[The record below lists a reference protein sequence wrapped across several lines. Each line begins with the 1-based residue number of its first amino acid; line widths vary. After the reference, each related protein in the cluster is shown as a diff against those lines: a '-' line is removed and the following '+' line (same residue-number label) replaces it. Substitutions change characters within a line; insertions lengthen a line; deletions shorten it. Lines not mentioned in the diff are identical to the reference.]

1 MSRNRSFKSFVIVLL
16 LAALA
21 AAQDVA
27 SFEKRTT
34 VKKLD
39 NGLTVVI
46 CERPEAP
53 VFSFFTHVD
62 AGSVQDPLGQT
73 GLAHMFEHMA
83 FKGTDKIGTKDY
95 AAEKV
100 ALEKVE
106 QTYAAYIAERDKPV
120 GRDEKKLKD
129 LEKAWKDAVA
139 EADKYVKPNEFPQ
152 IVEINGGEDLNA
164 NTSDDETNYFYS
176 FPENRLELWA
186 YLESERFLHPVM
198 REFYKE
204 RNVVIEERRMRVDSN
219 PIGRLLEQFTTAAFQ
234 AHEYHRPTIG
244 WMSDLNSF
252 SATDAKKFFDEYYI
266 PSNMVVTVVGD
277 VKASETMP
285 IIEKYFG
292 RIPSRPRPDERT
304 TTEPPQNA
312 ERRVVLQDMSQPL
325 YLEGYHRPDYRS
337 PDDAVYDAIADLMS
351 SGRTSRLYR
360 ALVRDK
366 KIAADSAGFT
376 GLPGN
381 KYPHLFAFY
390 AFPLPGHKPEE
401 MADAIHV
408 EIEKLKN
415 EDISDEELKMIKTR
429 AKANL
434 DPQPGQQRRP
444 GQQSG
449 FIPGA
454 LRRLARTVP
463 LRWTASTKSPKRTF
477 AAWLIKL
484 LFQPIVQWEL
494 SKPSP
499 LLQQRTKKEERN
511 ENSSPA
517 HSPFD
522 SSCHQRGSS
531 ASRCASD
538 ELAADSDSASARVS
552 SSGAEAHRTAEW
564 HGDLSSGRPRTP
576 GHRWHRTHP
585 RRLAVRAREQSRN
598 AGYLRRSLAHR
609 WNQGA
614 NRGSTRRLP

>member
-1 MSRNRSFKSFVIVLL
+1 MSYRALKSFATILI

-27 SFEKRTT
+27 SFEKRTA
-34 VKKLD
+34 VKKLA

-62 AGSVQDPLGQT
+62 AGSVQDPMGET

-83 FKGTDKIGTKDY
+83 FKGTDKIGTTDY

-100 ALEKVE
+100 ALQKVE
-106 QTYAAYIAERDKPV
+106 QAYAAYIAERDNPV
-120 GRDEKKLKD
+120 GPNEQKLKD
-129 LEKAWKDAVA
+129 LQKAWMDATA
-139 EADKYVKPNEFPQ
+139 AANKYVKPNEFPQ
-152 IVEINGGEDLNA
+152 IVEMNGGEDLNA
-164 NTSDDETNYFYS
+164 NTNDDETNYYYS

-234 AHEYHRPTIG
+234 AHPYHRPTIG

-252 SATDAKKFFDEYYI
+252 SATDAKNFFDQYYI

-304 TTEPPQNA
+304 TTEPAQNA
-312 ERRVVLQDMSQPL
+312 ERRVVLQEMSQPL

-366 KIAADSAGFT
+366 KIASDSAGFT

-390 AFPLPGHKPEE
+390 AFPLPGHKPDE
-401 MADAIHV
+401 MADAIHA
-408 EIEKLKN
+408 EIEKLKT
-415 EDISDEELKMIKTR
+415 EDISDEELKMIQTR
-429 AKANL
+429 AKASLIRSLGSNEGL
-434 DPQPGQQRRP
+434 ASSLALYQARYDDWRELFRSVDRIDKVTKADIRRVANQTFVP
-444 GQQSG
+444 TN
-449 FIPGA
+449 
-454 LRRLARTVP
+454 RTVGIIETK
-463 LRWTASTKSPKRTF
+463 TA
-477 AAWLIKL
+477 A
-484 LFQPIVQWEL
+484 
-494 SKPSP
+494 
-499 LLQQRTKKEERN
+499 
-511 ENSSPA
+511 PA
-517 HSPFD
+517 
-522 SSCHQRGSS
+522 GSQKG
-531 ASRCASD
+531 
-538 ELAADSDSASARVS
+538 
-552 SSGAEAHRTAEW
+552 GA
-564 HGDLSSGRPRTP
+564 
-576 GHRWHRTHP
+576 
-585 RRLAVRAREQSRN
+585 Q
-598 AGYLRRSLAHR
+598 
-609 WNQGA
+609 
-614 NRGSTRRLP
+614 

>member
-1 MSRNRSFKSFVIVLL
+1 MTSSALKPFAVVLI

-21 AAQDVA
+21 LAQDVA

-39 NGLTVVI
+39 NGLTIVI

-83 FKGTDKIGTKDY
+83 FKGTDKIGTTDY

-106 QTYAAYIAERDKPV
+106 VAYAAYILERDKPV
-120 GRDEKKLKD
+120 GRNEQKVKE
-129 LEKAWKDAVA
+129 LEKAWLDATVA
-139 EADKYVKPNEFPQ
+139 ANKYVKPNEFPQ

-164 NTSDDETNYFYS
+164 NTNDDETNYYYS

-204 RNVVIEERRMRVDSN
+204 RNVVIEERRMRTDSN
-219 PIGRLLEQFTTAAFQ
+219 PIGRLLEQFTTAAYQ
-234 AHEYHRPTIG
+234 AHPYHRPTIG

-252 SATDAKKFFDEYYI
+252 SATDAKNFFDKYYI
-266 PSNMVVTVVGD
+266 PSNMVVAVVGD
-277 VKASETMP
+277 VKASEAMP
-285 IIEKYFG
+285 ILEKYFG
-292 RIPSRPRPDERT
+292 RLPSRPQPDERT

-351 SGRTSRLYR
+351 NGRTSRLYR
-360 ALVRDK
+360 TLVRDK
-366 KIAADSAGFT
+366 KIASYSAGFT

-390 AFPLPGHKPEE
+390 AFPLPGHKPDE
-401 MADAIHV
+401 MANAIHA
-408 EIEKLKN
+408 EIEKLKT

-429 AKANL
+429 AKADLIRGLGSNEGL
-434 DPQPGQQRRP
+434 ASSMALYQARYDDWRELFASVDRIDKVTKADIRRVANQTFVP
-444 GQQSG
+444 TN
-449 FIPGA
+449 
-454 LRRLARTVP
+454 RTVGIIETK
-463 LRWTASTKSPKRTF
+463 TA
-477 AAWLIKL
+477 A
-484 LFQPIVQWEL
+484 
-494 SKPSP
+494 
-499 LLQQRTKKEERN
+499 
-511 ENSSPA
+511 PA
-517 HSPFD
+517 PD
-522 SSCHQRGSS
+522 QKG
-531 ASRCASD
+531 
-538 ELAADSDSASARVS
+538 
-552 SSGAEAHRTAEW
+552 GA
-564 HGDLSSGRPRTP
+564 
-576 GHRWHRTHP
+576 
-585 RRLAVRAREQSRN
+585 Q
-598 AGYLRRSLAHR
+598 
-609 WNQGA
+609 
-614 NRGSTRRLP
+614 

>member
-1 MSRNRSFKSFVIVLL
+1 
-16 LAALA
+16 
-21 AAQDVA
+21 
-27 SFEKRTT
+27 
-34 VKKLD
+34 
-39 NGLTVVI
+39 
-46 CERPEAP
+46 
-53 VFSFFTHVD
+53 VD

-100 ALEKVE
+100 ALDKVE
-106 QTYAAYIAERDKPV
+106 QTYAAYIAARDQPV

-129 LEKAWKDAVA
+129 LEKAWRDAVA

-292 RIPSRPRPDERT
+292 RIPSRPQPDERT

-312 ERRVVLQDMSQPL
+312 ERRVMLQDISQPL

-434 DPQPGQQRRP
+434 IRSLGSNEGLANNLALYQARYDDWRELFRSVDRIDKVTKADIRRVANQTFVP
-444 GQQSG
+444 TN
-449 FIPGA
+449 
-454 LRRLARTVP
+454 RTVGIIE
-463 LRWTASTKSPKRTF
+463 TKP
-477 AAWLIKL
+477 AA
-484 LFQPIVQWEL
+484 
-494 SKPSP
+494 
-499 LLQQRTKKEERN
+499 
-511 ENSSPA
+511 PA
-517 HSPFD
+517 AN
-522 SSCHQRGSS
+522 QKG
-531 ASRCASD
+531 
-538 ELAADSDSASARVS
+538 
-552 SSGAEAHRTAEW
+552 GA
-564 HGDLSSGRPRTP
+564 
-576 GHRWHRTHP
+576 
-585 RRLAVRAREQSRN
+585 Q
-598 AGYLRRSLAHR
+598 
-609 WNQGA
+609 
-614 NRGSTRRLP
+614 

>member
-1 MSRNRSFKSFVIVLL
+1 MSRNRSFKSFAIVLL
-16 LAALA
+16 LAAVA

-95 AAEKV
+95 AAEKI

-106 QTYAAYIAERDKPV
+106 QAYAAYLAERDKPV

-139 EADKYVKPNEFPQ
+139 VADKYVKPNEFPQ

-198 REFYKE
+198 RDFYKE

-292 RIPSRPRPDERT
+292 RIPSRLRPDERT

-381 KYPHLFAFY
+381 KYPQLFAFY

-434 DPQPGQQRRP
+434 IRSLGSNEGLANNLALYQARYDDWRELFRSVDRIDKVTKADVRRVANQTFVP
-444 GQQSG
+444 TN
-449 FIPGA
+449 
-454 LRRLARTVP
+454 RTVGIIE
-463 LRWTASTKSPKRTF
+463 TKP
-477 AAWLIKL
+477 AA
-484 LFQPIVQWEL
+484 P
-494 SKPSP
+494 
-499 LLQQRTKKEERN
+499 
-511 ENSSPA
+511 
-517 HSPFD
+517 
-522 SSCHQRGSS
+522 
-531 ASRCASD
+531 
-538 ELAADSDSASARVS
+538 AADQKG
-552 SSGAEAHRTAEW
+552 GA
-564 HGDLSSGRPRTP
+564 
-576 GHRWHRTHP
+576 
-585 RRLAVRAREQSRN
+585 Q
-598 AGYLRRSLAHR
+598 
-609 WNQGA
+609 
-614 NRGSTRRLP
+614 

>member
-1 MSRNRSFKSFVIVLL
+1 MSRNRSFKSFAVVLL
-16 LAALA
+16 LAAVA

-106 QTYAAYIAERDKPV
+106 QTYAAYIAARDKPV

-129 LEKAWKDAVA
+129 LEKAWRDAVA

-292 RIPSRPRPDERT
+292 RIPSRPQPDERT

-434 DPQPGQQRRP
+434 IRSLGSNEGLANNLALYQARYDDWRELFRSVDRIDKVTKADIRRVANQTFVP
-444 GQQSG
+444 TN
-449 FIPGA
+449 
-454 LRRLARTVP
+454 RTVGIIE
-463 LRWTASTKSPKRTF
+463 TKP
-477 AAWLIKL
+477 AA
-484 LFQPIVQWEL
+484 
-494 SKPSP
+494 
-499 LLQQRTKKEERN
+499 
-511 ENSSPA
+511 PA
-517 HSPFD
+517 AN
-522 SSCHQRGSS
+522 QKG
-531 ASRCASD
+531 
-538 ELAADSDSASARVS
+538 
-552 SSGAEAHRTAEW
+552 GA
-564 HGDLSSGRPRTP
+564 
-576 GHRWHRTHP
+576 
-585 RRLAVRAREQSRN
+585 Q
-598 AGYLRRSLAHR
+598 
-609 WNQGA
+609 
-614 NRGSTRRLP
+614 